1 MENKFNIQDLVNR
14 AAENDVSAIR
24 DLYDKFSR
32 EMLSVSYRIT
42 GDMSESEDI
51 LQEAFLTSF
60 EKLEQLENASSYP
73 SWLKRIVTNKSL
85 TAIRKRVRFSEVN
98 EIPEW
103 EEEDTNPWYSGI
115 SFDKIRDAIQDL
127 PDGCRQV
134 LTFYLL
140 EEYKHREIAEMLN
153 ISVSTSKSQYRYAI
167 GLLRERLKNE
177 IYE

>member
-1 MENKFNIQDLVNR
+1 MENEYNIQDLVKR

-24 DLYDKFSR
+24 ELYDRFSR

-42 GDMSESEDI
+42 GNMSESEDI
-51 LQEAFLTSF
+51 LQESFLTSF
-60 EKLEQLENASSYP
+60 DKLGQLEKAAAYP
-73 SWLKRIVTNKSL
+73 GWLKRIVTNKSL
-85 TAIRKRVRFSEVN
+85 TVVKKRIHFSEVN

-103 EEEDTNPWYSGI
+103 EEEDSSPWYSGI
-115 SFDKIRDAIQDL
+115 SFDKIRDAIQEL
-127 PDGCRQV
+127 PEGCRQV
-134 LTFYLL
+134 LSLYLL